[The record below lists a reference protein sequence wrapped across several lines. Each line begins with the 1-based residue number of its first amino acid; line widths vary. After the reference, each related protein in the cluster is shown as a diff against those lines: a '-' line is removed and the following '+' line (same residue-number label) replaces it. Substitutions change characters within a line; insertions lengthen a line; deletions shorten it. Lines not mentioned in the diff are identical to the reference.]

1 MLRWPYRVG
10 QSFHCLETNVSAGMG
25 TASKETRGL
34 YREGYSDG
42 ASRVTGLGSLLDL
55 PEALGANHDGK
66 APVPVDHP
74 DPSPDH
80 LRPARRTDKVLPEPE
95 GRSSST
101 PTSAS
106 PCSIRTG
113 NRGRLLSLDVHQD
126 PASSLA
132 PRQTTNLFSS
142 QLFTP
147 ILYIVGKQEV
157 RRKTARSQEDQ
168 ECLLTAHKAVLIT
181 FEPSTKVLYSPCLL
195 FLGLR

>member
-80 LRPARRTDKVLPEPE
+80 LRPARRTDKVLPSQKAGPPLPLRPQVPVAFAPAT
-95 GRSSST
+95 GADSSRSMYT
-101 PTSAS
+101 RIPHLLS
-106 PCSIRTG
+106 P
-113 NRGRLLSLDVHQD
+113 RGRLLTSSRPNYLH
-126 PASSLA
+126 PASTLSA
-132 PRQTTNLFSS
+132 NKRFGERPH
-142 QLFTP
+142 
-147 ILYIVGKQEV
+147 EV
-157 RRKTARSQEDQ
+157 RR
-168 ECLLTAHKAVLIT
+168 
-181 FEPSTKVLYSPCLL
+181 TKNAC
-195 FLGLR
+195 